1 MSRWPSHP
9 CATIR
14 AASSARPRS
23 AATSRSAS
31 GAETAL
37 RESEEALREADRR
50 KDEFLAT
57 LAHELRDPLA
67 PISNALEIL
76 ARAGH
81 DRERLEQ
88 ARDTIE
94 RQVSHLVRLVDD
106 LLDVGRITHNRLELR
121 TTRVDLAALLGQ
133 IADTHRPFA
142 ERAGQRLEVVLPAQ
156 PVYVDGDSVRLTQ
169 VFGNLL
175 GNACRYTPPGGTIR
189 LELASHTGRAAV
201 SVRDTGIGIPA
212 DELERVFEMFERVR
226 DDTSHVAPGGLGIGL
241 TLAKQLVELHGGTI
255 EARSEGRRRGSEFI
269 VRVPPAAPAAETAV
283 HEAAA
288 PEPASAVTRRILV
301 VDDNCDSAESLAA
314 LLRLTGHEARIAHD
328 GLAAVVAAEEF
339 RPDVVLLDLGLPRLS
354 GIEACRRIREQAWG
368 RSMRIVAL
376 TGWGQGEDRRRSREA
391 GFDEHVVKPVS
402 HDALM
407 ALLASPSAAS
417 TVDRPGG

>member
-1 MSRWPSHP
+1 
-9 CATIR
+9 
-14 AASSARPRS
+14 
-23 AATSRSAS
+23 
-31 GAETAL
+31 
-37 RESEEALREADRR
+37 
-50 KDEFLAT
+50 
-57 LAHELRDPLA
+57 
-67 PISNALEIL
+67 
-76 ARAGH
+76 
-81 DRERLEQ
+81 
-88 ARDTIE
+88 
-94 RQVSHLVRLVDD
+94 
-106 LLDVGRITHNRLELR
+106 
-121 TTRVDLAALLGQ
+121 
-133 IADTHRPFA
+133 
-142 ERAGQRLEVVLPAQ
+142 
-156 PVYVDGDSVRLTQ
+156 
-169 VFGNLL
+169 
-175 GNACRYTPPGGTIR
+175 
-189 LELASHTGRAAV
+189 V